1 MPLFPVIGGMKEC
14 ANAVAQNEV
23 SSFRSYSYTWLG
35 RAYKK
40 YFIKG
45 ALQKFLNLQKF
56 YFFTSYFV
64 ISTHFLF
71 LKDQTHFA
79 ICEVGSEN
87 SNPVRFSDPALTLG
101 T

>member
-35 RAYKK
+35 RAYKN

-45 ALQKFLNLQKF
+45 AFLIYKSSTFLLHI
-56 YFFTSYFV
+56 FV